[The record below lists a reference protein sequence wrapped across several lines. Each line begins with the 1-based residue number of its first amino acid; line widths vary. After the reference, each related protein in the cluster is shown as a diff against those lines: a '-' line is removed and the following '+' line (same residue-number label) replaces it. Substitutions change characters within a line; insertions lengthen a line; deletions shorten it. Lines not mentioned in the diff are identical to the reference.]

1 MNNKRKTKSKL
12 GLIIGLL
19 LTSAILTTTT
29 TTKANSWELTKQH
42 NKVLLSGASK
52 DYKTLIDIVCYPS
65 RVSIIITGTGY
76 DFGHYSPGFHWIS
89 ENQKHS
95 GILNT
100 LPTATGGAI
109 DSEHNSVNDVPVQL
123 LLNGLANNNEV
134 NFYFNTKNGEIN
146 RRLNSQNVSPYLS
159 DFIQACDHL

>member
-1 MNNKRKTKSKL
+1 MLTIATMKT
-12 GLIIGLL
+12 
-19 LTSAILTTTT
+19 A
-29 TTKANSWELTKQH
+29 KANTWELTKQP
-42 NKVLLSGASK
+42 NKVLLSGASI

-76 DFGHYSPGFHWIS
+76 DFGNYRPGFHWVS
-89 ENQKHS
+89 QNKRHS

-100 LPTATGGAI
+100 LPTQTGGAI
-109 DSEHNSVNDVPVQL
+109 DSEHNSINDVPVQL
-123 LLNGLANNNEV
+123 LLNGLANNDQI

-146 RRLNSQNVSPYLS
+146 RRINSENVTAYLS